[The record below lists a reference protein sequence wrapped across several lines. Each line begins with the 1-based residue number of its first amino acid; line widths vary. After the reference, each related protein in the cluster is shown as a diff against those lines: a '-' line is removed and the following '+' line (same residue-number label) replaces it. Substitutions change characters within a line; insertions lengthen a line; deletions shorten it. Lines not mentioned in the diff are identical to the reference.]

1 MRLYYRAKPNGPS
14 YPANSEPPF
23 HRVTHRHDRTIPG
36 ILPAQDVW
44 VFADNPERDPDRLY
58 MTIKNPSKSY
68 RNAYSI

>member
-1 MRLYYRAKPNGPS
+1 MRLYYKAKPNGPS
-14 YPANSEPPF
+14 YPANSEPPL
-23 HRVTHRHDRTIPG
+23 HKVTHRHDRTIPG

-44 VFADNPERDPDRLY
+44 VFADNPERDPNRLY